1 MKNSLLYAMLLLF
14 PLFCYPHGGI
24 FGVLIGKFYGLL
36 ILAAFALVFLAFEGK
51 KIRTLEE
58 KLLLVFLI
66 LALLSTC
73 FAGNKRVA
81 FFGATFRYDGFIS
94 LFSYGV
100 VFVYCSRHGKLSH
113 GLLFGMLLVGMV
125 ISFIGFAQFLH
136 LSERYFKP
144 FKGRAYGLMG
154 NPDFYG
160 SYLCLLIPLALYWFL
175 ERKFITGLVLFTTF
189 FAALGSSM
197 TRGSWI
203 GAAAGI
209 LFFLFFYFLQ
219 GNKKEKLKRVLILFL
234 TVLLLFGSV
243 YFSNQKIRQR
253 VLSIFSDLKTVVTKE
268 NLSGLANKR
277 GLIWKQSYDL
287 AVKNPLLGVGQDNM
301 IFALDQKTKKVKLDK
316 AHNEYLDRALSTGI
330 PSLLVYLGF
339 LGLVMLKGIKT
350 WKDPLTLAL
359 LSSVVAYLVQ
369 AFFNIAVVMV
379 YPYFMAILGL
389 LYHRSNQEELSA

>member
-1 MKNSLLYAMLLLF
+1 MKNAELRMKNSLLYAMLLLF

-197 TRGSWI
+197 TRGS
-203 GAAAGI
+203 
-209 LFFLFFYFLQ
+209 
-219 GNKKEKLKRVLILFL
+219 
-234 TVLLLFGSV
+234 
-243 YFSNQKIRQR
+243 
-253 VLSIFSDLKTVVTKE
+253 
-268 NLSGLANKR
+268 
-277 GLIWKQSYDL
+277 
-287 AVKNPLLGVGQDNM
+287 
-301 IFALDQKTKKVKLDK
+301 
-316 AHNEYLDRALSTGI
+316 
-330 PSLLVYLGF
+330 
-339 LGLVMLKGIKT
+339 
-350 WKDPLTLAL
+350 
-359 LSSVVAYLVQ
+359 
-369 AFFNIAVVMV
+369 
-379 YPYFMAILGL
+379 
-389 LYHRSNQEELSA
+389 